1 MIHEILSPCMQNADK
16 SNLDTQMLWVPSQFG
31 KSLTNGAKQNV
42 VKDAFIPQ
50 GKWIEFRRDGEDYME
65 VWHWK
70 NVFSSLLNPF
80 FFLEK
85 LAFWAMPV
93 SA

>member
-50 GKWIEFRRDGEDYME
+50 GKWIEFCRDGKDYME
-65 VWHWK
+65 VWCRK
-70 NVFSSLLNPF
+70 EVFFPLFKPF
-80 FFLEK
+80 FFFKE
-85 LAFWAMPV
+85 LAFRAMSV